1 MRAYTAIIPA
11 VLLGAL
17 LPAVGNADVHL
28 YTGTMQVIA
37 VSGKACQGQLGSSH
51 DVTLMLS
58 QEPGSDVISGIFE
71 GEGII
76 VGKFSGSNAARLDV
90 RYPYQDEFKAGGH
103 VISIAGD
110 GATLTAEL
118 RDRHLEATYEDCNFD
133 QARMT
138 LVRSGDGDGEARYKA
153 AAAQF
158 DAQLTRAQAFA
169 LARDGR
175 YEEALPLYEK
185 ALALA
190 DSLPGDDDA
199 RRAPYIIGLANA
211 YVKLGRADDF
221 NKLYDRH
228 ISQIKDDAVR
238 AIFSSHRVRFLL
250 LAGRTSLQREEYQ
263 DALNAFQKAYSLD
276 PRSQEAMAA
285 IMMTYL
291 RSGRPDRAISFLEES
306 LKTMAGET
314 DSQYMSMALANLYLQ
329 RAKKSEKDEK
339 IAEAE
344 VDLLRA
350 DSLDPHSV
358 QYLIALARLRHK
370 SGSLAEAEKLLQQG
384 LDRFQDE
391 SSRQEIIAA
400 RDRLRQ
406 TDMIL
411 KKLRKAE
418 G

>member
-11 VLLGAL
+11 VLLWTL
-17 LPAVGNADVHL
+17 LPAVGIAGVHL

-37 VSGKACQGQLGSSH
+37 ASGKACQGQLGSH
-51 DVTLMLS
+51 DVTLMLR
-58 QEPGSDVISGIFE
+58 QEQGSDVISGIFE
-71 GEGII
+71 GQGITA
-76 VGKFSGSNAARLDV
+76 GQFSGSNAARLDV
-90 RYPYQDEFKAGGH
+90 RYPYQDEFKAAGH
-103 VISIAGD
+103 VISITGD

-133 QARMT
+133 QARMH
-138 LVRSGDGDGEARYKA
+138 LVRSGDGDAESRYRA
-153 AAAQF
+153 ATALF

-169 LARDGR
+169 LARVGR
-175 YEEALPLYEK
+175 YDEALPLYEK

-190 DSLPGDDDA
+190 ESLPGDVAA
-199 RRAPYIIGLANA
+199 RWAPYIIGLANA

-238 AIFSSHRVRFLL
+238 GLFSSHRVRFLL

-263 DALNAFQKAYSLD
+263 DALKAFQKAYSLE
-276 PRSQEAMAA
+276 PQSREAMAA

-291 RSGRPDRAISFLEES
+291 RSGRPDSAISFLEES
-306 LKTMAGET
+306 LKTMAGEAG
-314 DSQYMSMALANLYLQ
+314 SQDLSMALANLYLQ
-329 RAKKSEKDEK
+329 RAKKSEKDGK

-344 VDLLRA
+344 ADLAKA
-350 DSLDPHSV
+350 DSLDPDSV

-370 SGSLAEAEKLLQQG
+370 SGSLAEAENLLQQG
-384 LDRFQDE
+384 LDRFQHE

-400 RDRLRQ
+400 RDRMRQ

-411 KKLRKAE
+411 KKLRKA
-418 G
+418 GG